1 VPDPSAG
8 EYSFGDFRLR
18 PSARTLTKSG
28 EPVRVGSRA
37 FDLLLVLVERRE
49 RVVSKNELLEL
60 VWASVVVEENNLQVH
75 VSTLRKLLG
84 PAAIAT
90 LPGRGYRFT
99 LPIETPTAVA
109 PRPGPSTDEP
119 SDTNPPSAPR
129 AGAPLAPAR
138 AATNLP
144 PNLPPLFGREA
155 ELRQVQ
161 QLVEQHH
168 LVTIVGAAGIGK
180 TRLALA
186 VAHAER
192 DHYGD
197 GVWLVELAAVADPAL
212 ALLTVAQ
219 AIGVALDGAG
229 PVAILLVE
237 ALRHQKLLL
246 VLDNCEHLLD
256 GIAPFVDALM
266 RAAPQVSLLATSQ
279 EPLKLSEEH
288 QFRLGTLSVPPLLDE
303 PLAAHV
309 ASHGAIAL
317 FMERARAVDP
327 HFALTDETA
336 PAVVDI
342 CRHLDGIA
350 LAIELAAAR
359 VSLLGVTGLRDRLGE
374 RFKVLTAGSR
384 LALRRHQTL
393 RAALDWSFG
402 LLSPA
407 EQAVF
412 RRLGVFAGGFT
423 LEAAQ
428 DVAADN
434 SGIDAWSVLDHL
446 GALVDK
452 SLVVAGQGDV
462 PRYLLLETTRA
473 YALEEL
479 AGAGETPAA
488 VKRHALA
495 IKAVFE
501 RAEADR
507 FGENG
512 TLDEA
517 SFCRRLQP
525 ELDNLGAALR
535 WATSE
540 GGDPSVGV
548 ALVAASAEASVALGL
563 GAEAL
568 KRHLALQ
575 RFVGPAIDEDVVARF
590 WNGLIRVGAAGRV
603 ERDVFLSACAK
614 AELTYR
620 KNGQPRRLCR
630 ILSAKA
636 WTLGR
641 ADQRAEAAA
650 VARECGLLEDPSW
663 PGWLRC
669 AGALSIEAML
679 HTRELRFDQALAVY
693 REMAELLPAGG
704 EERRRLIV
712 LGNQSYVSFCMGDF
726 RQAIALARTVI
737 EQLRA
742 QRIDSQ
748 SMAYA
753 FSYLVG
759 ALTAL
764 GLDGEARDALEE
776 AVPYWQRT
784 GSVTIF
790 CDHPALLYA
799 RQGRYADAA
808 RLAGAADAFNER
820 GGVVRGPSELRAR
833 AEVQHLLEAAQV
845 ADAQARKWEREGR
858 GLDVDHVVALLL
870 AGEAAAPGK
879 DRRATKT
886 TRPGSPAPDRP
897 H

>member
-1 VPDPSAG
+1 MPDPSAG

-18 PSARTLTKSG
+18 PSERTLTKRG

-37 FDLLLVLVERRE
+37 FDLLLVLVERCE

-75 VSTLRKLLG
+75 ISTLRKLLG
-84 PAAIAT
+84 HAAIAT

-99 LPIETPTAVA
+99 LPIEAPAVSRRRGRA
-109 PRPGPSTDEP
+109 RSTDEP
-119 SDTNPPSAPR
+119 TTPCVRDPTGGCALS
-129 AGAPLAPAR
+129 PAR
-138 AATNLP
+138 PHRTCHAP
-144 PNLPPLFGREA
+144 CRPLFGRET
-155 ELRQVQ
+155 ELLQVQ
-161 QLVEQHH
+161 QLVEQHP

-186 VAHAER
+186 VALAQR
-192 DHYGD
+192 DRYAD
-197 GVWLVELAAVADPAL
+197 GAWLVELAAVADPAL
-212 ALLTVAQ
+212 ALLAVAQ

-229 PVAILLVE
+229 PVPALLVE
-237 ALRHQKLLL
+237 ALRHQNLLL

-256 GIAPFVDALM
+256 GIAPFVEALM

-279 EPLKLSEEH
+279 EPFKLTEEH

-303 PLAAHV
+303 PLAAHA

-359 VSLLGVTGLRDRLGE
+359 VSLLGVKGLRDRLGE

-428 DVAADN
+428 DVAADD

-452 SLVVAGQGDV
+452 SLVVADQGDV

-479 AGAGETPAA
+479 ARAGETAA
-488 VKRHALA
+488 TVKRHALA
-495 IKAVFE
+495 IKGIFE
-501 RAEADR
+501 RAEAER

-512 TLDEA
+512 SLDEA

-525 ELDNLGAALR
+525 ELDNLSAALR

-540 GGDPSVGV
+540 GGDPAVGV
-548 ALVAASAEASVALGL
+548 ALAAASAEASMALGL

-575 RFVGPAIDEDVVARF
+575 RFVGPATDEDVAARF
-590 WNGLIRVGAAGRV
+590 WNGLVRVGAAGRI
-603 ERDVFLSACAK
+603 ERDVFLAACAK
-614 AELTYR
+614 AEEIYR
-620 KNGQPRRLCR
+620 KNSQPRRLCR

-650 VARECGLLEDPSW
+650 VARECELLEDPSW
-663 PGWLRC
+663 PGWLRS
-669 AGALSIEAML
+669 AGALSIKAML

-693 REMAELLPAGG
+693 REMAELLPAVG

-748 SMAYA
+748 
-753 FSYLVG
+753 
-759 ALTAL
+759 
-764 GLDGEARDALEE
+764 
-776 AVPYWQRT
+776 
-784 GSVTIF
+784 
-790 CDHPALLYA
+790 
-799 RQGRYADAA
+799 
-808 RLAGAADAFNER
+808 
-820 GGVVRGPSELRAR
+820 
-833 AEVQHLLEAAQV
+833 
-845 ADAQARKWEREGR
+845 
-858 GLDVDHVVALLL
+858 
-870 AGEAAAPGK
+870 
-879 DRRATKT
+879 
-886 TRPGSPAPDRP
+886 
-897 H
+897 